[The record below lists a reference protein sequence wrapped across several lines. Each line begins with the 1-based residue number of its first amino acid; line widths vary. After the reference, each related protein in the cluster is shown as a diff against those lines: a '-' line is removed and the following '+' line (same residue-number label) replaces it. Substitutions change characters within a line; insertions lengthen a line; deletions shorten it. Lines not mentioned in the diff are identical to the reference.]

1 LAKATTEGV
10 VRLPSEFSSTNG
22 SPPSMTAMQELV
34 VPRSIPRTFAIVG
47 FRLTASVVPQCLQG
61 GCRFQRDD
69 ENLGI
74 SIKTDGNHRFLVTFE
89 VRVTNKAG
97 R

>member
-1 LAKATTEGV
+1 
-10 VRLPSEFSSTNG
+10 
-22 SPPSMTAMQELV
+22 MTAMQELV

-47 FRLTASVVPQCLQG
+47 FRFTASVVPSGLQG

-74 SIKTDGNHRFLVTFE
+74 STKTDGNHRFLVTFE